1 MQCST
6 PITKDSTH
14 MVNGSIL
21 LINDNKLKFAIL
33 AICFTVLA
41 MSIANCIPEAL
52 AIPDVFDSPSLQ
64 ALSIGDNVI
73 TCPPFSCTGTPGDDV
88 MIGTAVGD
96 TMFGLEGND
105 NIQGNGD
112 ADVIYGGDG
121 GDNIQGGSKVD
132 KIFGQDG
139 NDYLF
144 ADSSTS
150 LLGLAQS
157 KVDVVNRSN
166 DSIVALK
173 TANISKEEV
182 VPHNMEDRVDLFAQL
197 NVDIL
202 ALEESF
208 LDGGKGDDH
217 LYGGSGND
225 VLVGGPGH
233 DVFDCGEGIDQVLD
247 FNPKEDTLSTNCEII

>member
-1 MQCST
+1 VEGST
-6 PITKDSTH
+6 QGAVGIAIACLILCVIGFPYLTQKSFGT
-14 MVNGSIL
+14 VNI
-21 LINDNKLKFAIL
+21 FE
-33 AICFTVLA
+33 
-41 MSIANCIPEAL
+41 PEDIRSAF
-52 AIPDVFDSPSLQ
+52 VE
-64 ALSIGDNVI
+64 DNVI
-73 TCPPFSCTGTPGDDV
+73 TCITTTCNGNNKDDII
-88 MIGTAVGD
+88 IGSSLSETIY
-96 TMFGLEGND
+96 GLKGND
-105 NIQGNGD
+105 NIQGNGGD
-112 ADVIYGGDG
+112 DVIYGGDG

-150 LLGLAQS
+150 LLGSLGQS
-157 KVDVVNRSN
+157 NVDVASRSN
-166 DSIVALK
+166 DSIVTLE

-182 VPHNMEDRVDLFAQL
+182 VPHNIEDHVDLFAQL

-208 LDGGKGDDH
+208 VDGGKGDDH

-247 FNPKEDTLSTNCEII
+247 FNPNEDTLSTNCELI

>member
-1 MQCST
+1 VEGST
-6 PITKDSTH
+6 QGAVGIAIACLILCVSGFPYLTQKTFGT
-14 MVNGSIL
+14 VN
-21 LINDNKLKFAIL
+21 
-33 AICFTVLA
+33 
-41 MSIANCIPEAL
+41 
-52 AIPDVFDSPSLQ
+52 VFEPQDIRSASVE
-64 ALSIGDNVI
+64 DNVI
-73 TCPPFSCTGTPGDDV
+73 TCITTTCNGKNKDDII
-88 MIGTAVGD
+88 IGSSLSETIY
-96 TMFGLEGND
+96 GLKGND
-105 NIQGNGD
+105 NIQGNGGD
-112 ADVIYGGDG
+112 DLIYGGDG

-144 ADSSTS
+144 ADSITR
-150 LLGLAQS
+150 LLVLAQS

-182 VPHNMEDRVDLFAQL
+182 VPNNMEDRVDLFAQL

-208 LDGGKGDDH
+208 VDGGKGDDH

>member
-1 MQCST
+1 VEGST
-6 PITKDSTH
+6 QGAVGIGIACLILCVSGFPYLTQKTFGT
-14 MVNGSIL
+14 VN
-21 LINDNKLKFAIL
+21 
-33 AICFTVLA
+33 
-41 MSIANCIPEAL
+41 
-52 AIPDVFDSPSLQ
+52 VFEPQDIHSASVE
-64 ALSIGDNVI
+64 DNVI
-73 TCPPFSCTGTPGDDV
+73 TCITTTCNGKNNDDII
-88 MIGTAVGD
+88 IGSSLSETIY
-96 TMFGLEGND
+96 GLKGND
-105 NIQGNGD
+105 NIQGNGGD
-112 ADVIYGGDG
+112 DLIYGGDG
-121 GDNIQGGSKVD
+121 SDNIQGGSKVD

-150 LLGLAQS
+150 LLGSLAQS

-182 VPHNMEDRVDLFAQL
+182 VPHNMEDRVDLFAQY

-208 LDGGKGDDH
+208 VDGGKGDDH

-233 DVFDCGEGIDQVLD
+233 DIFDCGEGIDQVLD
-247 FNPKEDTLSTNCEII
+247 FNPKEDTLSTNCEFI